1 MDYRCAQI
9 RADYLFWKR
18 MSVIRKR
25 RERRLFPT
33 EKQKILFKSVKNCY
47 TLYIRRARSSAGRA
61 PAWHAGGRKF
71 DPCQVHHLNWLEP
84 AERRV
89 FYWLVLSRR
98 GSLPLRY
105 GRAQA
110 ESLTVADK
118 IPEKAGFYFTR
129 ANGSWQARFAPLRHG
144 RAQVSLKFTWA
155 KAQRPL

>member
-18 MSVIRKR
+18 ISVIRKR

-71 DPCQVHHLNWLEP
+71 DPCRVHHLSNKNL
-84 AERRV
+84 
-89 FYWLVLSRR
+89 
-98 GSLPLRY
+98 
-105 GRAQA
+105 AQA
-110 ESLTVADK
+110 
-118 IPEKAGFYFTR
+118 GFFIGQT
-129 ANGSWQARFAPLRHG
+129 GTPSPQARFASEMAHRSRHKSSSGPPFGQLKAPRKRGFLLGKWGHILRRRAAVPLRLG
-144 RAQVSLKFTWA
+144 RPPGPPF
-155 KAQRPL
+155 